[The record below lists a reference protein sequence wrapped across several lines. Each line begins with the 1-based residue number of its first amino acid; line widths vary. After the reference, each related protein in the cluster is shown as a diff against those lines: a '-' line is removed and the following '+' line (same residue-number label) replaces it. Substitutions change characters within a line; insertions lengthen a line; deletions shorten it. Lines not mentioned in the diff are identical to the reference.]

1 LCELPRITAAAGYDP
16 DITAQI
22 DREPTVFGRV
32 HGKTRAARDVYL
44 RTSLG
49 CDQQTEDEKNQCS

>member
-32 HGKTRAARDVYL
+32 HGKTRAARDA
-44 RTSLG
+44 
-49 CDQQTEDEKNQCS
+49 